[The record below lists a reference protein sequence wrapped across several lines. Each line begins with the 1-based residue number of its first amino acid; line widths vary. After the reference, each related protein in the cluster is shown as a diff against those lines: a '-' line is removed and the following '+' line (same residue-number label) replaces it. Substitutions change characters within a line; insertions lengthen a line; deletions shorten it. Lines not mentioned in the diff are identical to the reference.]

1 MAKLDDM
8 ALFTEQEILQRLA
21 QRSWSYASG
30 ELTQDF
36 RFANFQAAIEFVN
49 QVAQVAERHN
59 HHPNILVHDWCYVRL
74 SISTHSAGG
83 VTAADFELADQID
96 MVAP

>member
-8 ALFTEQEILQRLA
+8 VLLTEQEIYQRLT
-21 QRSWSYASG
+21 QRSWSYSNG

-36 RFANFQAAIEFVN
+36 RFAHFQAAMTFVN
-49 QVAQVAERHN
+49 QVAEVAERCN

-74 SISTHSAGG
+74 SVSTHSAGG
-83 VTAADFELADQID
+83 VTVADFELADQID
-96 MVAP
+96 LLAS